1 MLNTICQTF
10 LIPNAER
17 FANMSSATKTL
28 DLLSYFSTLRPEIG
42 LSQLCRLARR
52 DKATTYRHMQ
62 ALEEAGFVEKN
73 PLNKCYRL
81 GPALLQLAQTR
92 ELTVPRKLGAQT
104 PLVELANATGE
115 TAHVTVLSGNT
126 VYPLASVESP
136 THSIRAIMDNHAF
149 PLHATASGM
158 CALAFGPEA
167 LQDVALENMPS
178 FTQNTVT
185 NQSDLL
191 SSIRRARATG
201 FGTANGSFEADVQ
214 GVAAPLFDQTGLFAG
229 SVSVAS
235 VATRFT
241 PTLARCVQ
249 QNLILASRNI
259 TRNWGGHIPDFIESA
274 WAKPISPSN
283 ELEAAS

>member
-1 MLNTICQTF
+1 
-10 LIPNAER
+10 
-17 FANMSSATKTL
+17 MSSTTKTL
-28 DLLSYFSTLRPEIG
+28 ELLSYFSASRPEIG

-62 ALEEAGFVEKN
+62 ALENAGFIERN
-73 PLNKCYRL
+73 PLTKYYRL

-92 ELTVPRKLGAQT
+92 ELTVPRNLGAQNA
-104 PLVELANATGE
+104 LIELAKATGE

-136 THSIRAIMDNHAF
+136 THSIRAIIDIPAF
-149 PLHATASGM
+149 PLHATASGLS
-158 CALAFGPEA
+158 ALAFGPEV
-167 LQDVALENMPS
+167 LQDIAVNEMPS
-178 FTQNTVT
+178 FTPNTVT
-185 NQSDLL
+185 QQNDLRDN
-191 SSIRRARATG
+191 IRLARATG
-201 FGTANGSFEADVQ
+201 FGTANGSFESEIQA
-214 GVAAPLFDQTGLFAG
+214 VAAPLFDQTGLFAG

-249 QNLILASRNI
+249 QNLILASRDI
-259 TRNWGGHIPDFIESA
+259 TRNWGGHIPDFIEAA
-274 WAKPISPSN
+274 WATTFSPSN